1 MLKKYLILIGVI
13 ISISLLLV
21 AALYYPGGSQHDK
34 NSIGYDWKNNYLSN
48 LFGANAVNG
57 APNASRPWAI
67 AGMLFLCA
75 GFALFFFEFS
85 KKIPSKVSAKIIRY
99 FGVGAMLFAFLAVTP
114 FHDIAIT
121 IASTLALISMFY
133 IIIFVFTSKLH
144 LFKILSVVCLVALY
158 SCNYV
163 YFTRTDLEILPVL
176 QKAALLLTITWML
189 CLQYFTTITDFK
201 PRKPVS
207 MKVDKR

>member
-1 MLKKYLILIGVI
+1 MLKRYLILIGIV

-48 LFGANAVNG
+48 LFGPKAVNG
-57 APNASRPWAI
+57 APNASRPWAT
-67 AGMLFLCA
+67 AGMLLLCA
-75 GFALFFFEFS
+75 SFALFFFEFS
-85 KKIPSKVSAKIIRY
+85 NKIPSKLSAKIIRY

-114 FHDIAIT
+114 YHDFAIT

-133 IIIFVFTSKLH
+133 ITIFVFTSRLH
-144 LFKILSVVCLVALY
+144 LFKILSIVCLVASY

-163 YFTRTDLEILPVL
+163 YFTRTHLELLPVL

-189 CLQYFTTITDFK
+189 CL
-201 PRKPVS
+201 
-207 MKVDKR
+207 